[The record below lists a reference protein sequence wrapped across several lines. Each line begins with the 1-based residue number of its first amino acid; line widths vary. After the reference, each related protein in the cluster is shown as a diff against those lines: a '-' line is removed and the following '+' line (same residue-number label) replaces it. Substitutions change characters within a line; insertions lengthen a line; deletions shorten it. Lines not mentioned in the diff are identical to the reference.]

1 MFLRFHFLSGTLG
14 RYIKRKGGFMGV
26 YVVDFNIAI
35 HCSTDVEAESLKEAI
50 INFSE
55 KSEASVLESFFNEEF
70 QVTGFDVN
78 KIS

>member
-1 MFLRFHFLSGTLG
+1 
-14 RYIKRKGGFMGV
+14 MGV
-26 YVVDFNIAI
+26 YVVDFNIVI
-35 HCSTDVEAESLKEAI
+35 HCSTDIEAESLKEAI

-55 KSEASVLESFFNEEF
+55 KSETEVLEGFFNEEF